1 MTMRSVWRNLSGR
14 FIRGRTVEDYIQK
27 NEVSTT
33 TNDNYSS
40 IRETSS
46 LLGTRGGL
54 LFTILLTF

>member
-1 MTMRSVWRNLSGR
+1 MTVRSVWRNLSGR

-33 TNDNYSS
+33 TNDTYSS
-40 IRETSS
+40 IPDTSS